1 MPDAP
6 PAHIDPPT
14 NEPAAVGR
22 DGQHTPAWAAYHQA
36 MSDAVARLQQTITG
50 LERRLAAMEARR

>member
-1 MPDAP
+1 MSRRRS
-6 PAHIDPPT
+6 
-14 NEPAAVGR
+14 AATAR
-22 DGQHTPAWAAYHQA
+22 TPAWATYHQA